1 MQVRGGNKIAHS
13 IELAEEHLVQ
23 QKNRALSFS
32 VEELEAKNRFFDFF
46 FDFDGAWGAW
56 DGVWWVGYS
65 G

>member
-1 MQVRGGNKIAHS
+1 MGGPLANKIAHS
-13 IELAEEHLVQ
+13 IELAEEHLVL
-23 QKNRALSFS
+23 QKNRALLTS
-32 VEELEAKNRFFDFF
+32 VFELEAKNRFFDFF

>member
-13 IELAEEHLVQ
+13 IELAEAHLDL
-23 QKNRALSFS
+23 QKNRANSRLVF
-32 VEELEAKNRFFDFF
+32 ELEAKNRFFDFF

>member
-1 MQVRGGNKIAHS
+1 MPNKIAHS
-13 IELAEEHLVQ
+13 IELAKEHQIPRKKWEVSG
-23 QKNRALSFS
+23 AVF
-32 VEELEAKNRFFDFF
+32 ELDAKNRFLDFF

>member
-13 IELAEEHLVQ
+13 IELAEEHLVL

>member
-1 MQVRGGNKIAHS
+1 MQVRGGSKIAHS
-13 IELAEEHLVQ
+13 IELAEAHLLQ
-23 QKNRALSFS
+23 QKNRANSRLVF
-32 VEELEAKNRFFDFF
+32 ELEAKNRFLDFF

>member
-13 IELAEEHLVQ
+13 IELAEEHLDL
-23 QKNRALSFS
+23 QKNRQKSRQVF
-32 VEELEAKNRFFDFF
+32 ELEAKNRFFDFF